1 MKNKEKLKGKS
12 QVILLLILLI
22 ASFSNADIIHKKD
35 GTSVEGR
42 IISQTGEKIVIES
55 MPSFVKIEIPAGE
68 VERIEKSKSDAIP
81 DNFRVAHLKA
91 NTELMEGKP
100 VEAIGTLLDAIE
112 TIGQSPSLVLS
123 TLNADLMK
131 ALPLVDQNA
140 LNPDTLKDAI
150 AQYETLLG
158 FTGRPSFQNFSL
170 HYPRW
175 QKLSEELKSRI
186 AQAYYKL
193 AISDVDKKDPA
204 LYVEIEIFLSK
215 AQNLTPKTDPQW
227 FKIQE
232 SIGLFKM
239 NFLKKYKEAEEI
251 FKSGYEQA
259 SDSDTKQKFYDFVQ
273 WASKAIEENAR
284 ARATALPS
292 PTPFTARLIDKKFPA
307 PTVPSPTPKRMI
319 TDENLPV
326 GKQIRQFTANREYT
340 KIVLLLFR
348 TVMRSR
354 ILPII
359 VAIIVVL
366 VLFWYLPVV
375 IIRWRARHVDMLA
388 NKMFTLVQFTGII
401 GLFIYA
407 VASVIKG
414 VFTRD
419 KRDRCPY
426 CKKPIDN
433 IDAYIDYNFRICPHC
448 HENISPLYSLEDYIL
463 HLVKTVQSSM
473 TMKAGYVGGPG
484 VLEKDAM
491 GKLIRGI
498 IALAYQKRSSDVHI
512 EPEQE
517 GLKIRV
523 RIDGMLYEI
532 LNLPKQV
539 ADTIV
544 SAIKVMASL
553 DISEKRIPQ
562 DGRISMWA
570 DNRDLD
576 LRISTS
582 PSARGEKV
590 SIRIL
595 DPKAILVDST
605 KLGLEG
611 DNLENF
617 ERTIRKPYG
626 LILVTGPSG
635 SGKSTT
641 LYVALHT
648 LNTGD
653 KNIITIEDPIEY
665 KLEGISQQQVHVA
678 ANFTFAT
685 GLRSILRQDPDVI
698 MVGEIRDKETAEIG
712 IDAATTGHLV
722 FTTLHTIDSPTA
734 FARLSDLGIP
744 TKRFASVLLA
754 IIAQRL
760 IRLNC
765 PDCKKPYK
773 PQKSNLDQLEFT
785 EQMGIVFMKGMGCQ
799 TCNNTGFFGRT
810 GIFEVFIPDADMKKI
825 LETDPAISVI
835 SALARK
841 KGMHTLK
848 EEGILKITRG
858 LTTVEEV
865 LRVTT

>member
-1 MKNKEKLKGKS
+1 MRNKEKLKRKS
-12 QVILLLILLI
+12 QVILLLVLLI

-42 IISQTGEKIVIES
+42 IISQSGEKIVIES
-55 MPSFVKIEIPAGE
+55 PPSFVRIEIPANE
-68 VERIEKSKSDAIP
+68 VERIEKSKSEAIP

-91 NTELMEGKP
+91 NTEMMEGKS
-100 VEAIGTLLDAIE
+100 VEAVGTLLDAVE
-112 TIGQSPSLVLS
+112 SIGQSPGLVLS
-123 TLNADLMK
+123 TLNADLTK
-131 ALPLVDQNA
+131 ALYLADQNA
-140 LNPDTLKDAI
+140 LNPGDLKDAI
-150 AQYETLLG
+150 SQYETLLG
-158 FTGRPSFQNFSL
+158 FTTRPSFQNFSL
-170 HYPRW
+170 HYTRW
-175 QKLSEELKSRI
+175 QKLADELKPKL
-186 AQAYYKL
+186 AQAYYNT
-193 AISDVDKKDPA
+193 AIIDLNKKDPA
-204 LYVEIEIFLSK
+204 LYTEIEILLSK

-227 FKIQE
+227 FNIQE

-251 FKSGYEQA
+251 FKDGYEQA
-259 SDSDTKQKFYDFVQ
+259 SDSDTKQKFYEFAQ
-273 WASKAIEENAR
+273 RASKAIEDSAR
-284 ARATALPS
+284 AAVAALPS
-292 PTPFTARLIDKKFPA
+292 PTPFTAKLIDRNFPSQVIPA
-307 PTVPSPTPKRMI
+307 PTPRQMI
-319 TDENLPV
+319 TDENLPF
-326 GKQIRQFTANREYT
+326 GKQLRKYMANREYK
-340 KIVLLLFR
+340 KIVVLLFK

-354 ILPII
+354 IVPII
-359 VAIIVVL
+359 AAVILFLI
-366 VLFWYLPVV
+366 LFWYIPVV
-375 IIRWRARHVDMLA
+375 IIRWRARRVDVLA
-388 NKMFTLVQFTGII
+388 NKMFALVQYTGIV
-401 GLFIYA
+401 GLFIY
-407 VASVIKG
+407 VIATIVKG
-414 VFTRD
+414 IFTRD

-473 TMKAGYVGGPG
+473 TMKAGYAGGPG
-484 VLEKDAM
+484 ILERDAM

-498 IALAYQKRSSDVHI
+498 ITLAYQRRASDVHI
-512 EPEQE
+512 EPEME
-517 GLKIRV
+517 GLKIRA

-532 LNLPKQV
+532 LNLPRQV

-553 DISEKRIPQ
+553 DIAEKRIPQ

-611 DNLENF
+611 DNLEHF

-648 LNTGD
+648 INTGD

-734 FARLSDLGIP
+734 FARLNDLGIP

-760 IRLNC
+760 IRINC

-773 PQKSNLDQLEFT
+773 PPKSSLDQLELT
-785 EQMGIVFMKGMGCQ
+785 EQAGIVFMKGMGCQ

-810 GIFEVFIPDADMKKI
+810 GIFEMFIPDADMKKI
-825 LETDPAISVI
+825 LETDPAVSVI
-835 SALARK
+835 SALARN
-841 KGMHTLK
+841 KGMRTLK